1 MRARFCRL
9 ASGVVVVALAVA
21 LAAPAGAQSDAA
33 SGSAASHFRAAERVA
48 EVVTVATGV
57 PISPLVGVSALGG
70 YRWWRTP
77 PEARA
82 ALPWYAHP
90 GYWGTGLALAL
101 LFAVN
106 STLGAL
112 VPGLK
117 KPMDFVEQYENQA
130 SALLASPIVV
140 FEALR
145 LLDGIPGFASAALPA
160 GALAGS
166 GVAAVAALPPALA
179 IVAKVGTAALVLVAF
194 LLVFLAFHAI
204 QVLIALSPSAIL
216 DLLLRLFRLSA
227 LSLTAMAASV
237 HPYVGAAFGLLIL
250 LAAALVAGW
259 AFRLTVYGWVFAGD
273 LLTGREADDGEPV
286 AAFASRGLAGPSPR
300 AFGRIEG
307 SAAGDRRFV
316 WRPWLIFP
324 RRSVAMTSQ
333 VAVRRGALSPVLIA
347 LGGVREP
354 VLVRFPPRYKGAEEP
369 LGRRLGATEIRD
381 GRLVRGLRAAW
392 SWLRDTVRGEGAAEL
407 AG

>member
-1 MRARFCRL
+1 VL
-9 ASGVVVVALAVA
+9 VALA
-21 LAAPAGAQSDAA
+21 LAAPSSAAQSGAR
-33 SGSAASHFRAAERVA
+33 SHFRSAEKLA

-57 PISPLVGVSALGG
+57 PISPLLGVSALGG
-70 YRWWRTP
+70 YRWWRAA

-145 LLDGIPGFASAALPA
+145 LLDGIPGFASAALPP
-160 GALAGS
+160 GALA
-166 GVAAVAALPPALA
+166 GVAAVAGVSPALA
-179 IVAKVGTAALVLVAF
+179 LLAKIGTAALVLVAF

-273 LLTGREADDGEPV
+273 LLTGRTAVDGAPV

-300 AFGRIEG
+300 AYGRIEG
-307 SAAGDRRFV
+307 SGPGDRRFV

-324 RRSVAMTSQ
+324 RRSVAMTGQ
-333 VAVRRGALSPVLIA
+333 VAVRRGALSPTLIA
-347 LGGVREP
+347 LGGLREP
-354 VLVRFPPRYKGAEEP
+354 VLVRFPPRYKAAEEP
-369 LGRRLGATEIRD
+369 LGRRLGVVEIRD

-392 SWLRDTVRGEGAAEL
+392 TWLRDTVRGEGGAEL